1 MTLKELLNK
10 LTQQAKKR
18 KPTTPVETNGMKSKG
33 VPIND

>member
-1 MTLKELLNK
+1 MTLKELLDK

-18 KPTTPVETNGMKSKG
+18 KPLPVKTNGMKSKG

>member
-1 MTLKELLNK
+1 MTLKELLDK

-18 KPTTPVETNGMKSKG
+18 KPQQPVETNGMKNKG

>member
-1 MTLKELLNK
+1 MTLKELLEK

-18 KPTTPVETNGMKSKG
+18 KPQPVTTNGMKNKG